1 MKVVFWGKEF
11 SRLRETLE
19 RAFEGHEIII
29 ADTSDRAALS
39 EAEMLVVR
47 PVVVDDS
54 LLSGA
59 PRLKLVQQWGAG
71 AEGID
76 LDACTNRGV
85 YACNV
90 PSIGMGNAEGVAE
103 VAFLH
108 MLILAKRFFR
118 SREKLM
124 EGKVYTPPGV
134 TLWGKTA
141 CVIGLGNVGR
151 TISLRMKAFG
161 MTVRGVNRTPL
172 EDRGPWGVDEYYPLS
187 NLEEAVRDARFV
199 VSALALAP
207 GTEGILNEPFFRAM
221 DRDAFFINVARGGI
235 VDKEALLRALD
246 EEWIRGAGLD
256 VLWEEPHSTNDP
268 FLSHPRASVTP
279 HIGGVNDA
287 AMEGTLR
294 FISRNASLAAEGHR
308 PEGLLNETEGE
319 RREES

>member
-1 MKVVFWGKEF
+1 MKVVFWGREF
-11 SRLRETLE
+11 SRIRESLE
-19 RAFEGHEIII
+19 KALEGREVII
-29 ADTSDRAALS
+29 ADTSDTAAFA

-47 PVVVDDS
+47 PVAVDEG
-54 LLSGA
+54 LLSKA

-76 LDACTNRGV
+76 VDACTRRGV

-118 SREKLM
+118 SREKLL
-124 EGKVYTPPGV
+124 EGKVYTPPGIA
-134 TLWGKTA
+134 LWGKTA

-161 MTVRGVNRTPL
+161 MTVRGVNRTPP
-172 EDRGPWGVDEYYPLS
+172 EEPGRWGVDEYYPLED
-187 NLEEAVRDARFV
+187 LDRAVKGARFA
-199 VSALALAP
+199 VSALALSP
-207 GTEGILNEPFFRAM
+207 GTEGILGDDFFRAM

-235 VDKEALLRALD
+235 VDKDALLEALD
-246 EEWIRGAGLD
+246 EERIAGAGLD
-256 VLWEEPHSTNDP
+256 VLWEEPHRTDDP
-268 FLSHPRASVTP
+268 FLTHPRASVTP

-287 AMEGTLR
+287 AMEGTLK
-294 FISRNASLAAEGHR
+294 FIAANAALVAAGSEPR
-308 PEGLLNETEGE
+308 ARLDKNYRR
-319 RREES
+319 RREDH

>member
-1 MKVVFWGKEF
+1 MKVVFWGREF

-19 RAFEGHEIII
+19 KTLEGREIVI
-29 ADTSDRAALS
+29 ASTDDEGALA
-39 EAEMLVVR
+39 EADMLVVR
-47 PVVVDDS
+47 PVTVGDA
-54 LLSGA
+54 LLSKA

-76 LDACTNRGV
+76 LEACSRRGV

-118 SREKLM
+118 SREKLL

-134 TLWGKTA
+134 ALWGKTA

-151 TISLRMKAFG
+151 TVALRMKAFG

-172 EDRGPWGVDEYYPLS
+172 RDPASWGVDECLPLS
-187 NLEEAVRDARFV
+187 ELTEAVRGARFV

-207 GTEGILNEPFFRAM
+207 GTEGILDESFFRAM

-235 VDKEALLRALD
+235 VDKEALLRALN
-246 EEWIRGAGLD
+246 EEWIMGAGLD
-256 VLWEEPHSTNDP
+256 VLWEEPHRADDP

-287 AMEGTLR
+287 AMEGTLK
-294 FISRNASLAAEGHR
+294 FIARNAALIAEGR
-308 PEGLLNETEGE
+308 EPAGLLNKKDRE
-319 RREES
+319 RAENY